1 MRKDLIIGAAA
12 GVLSGVMHTAP
23 FGGPFGAMIL
33 AFLALLPLFAVGLSQ
48 GLMSAIAAGIA
59 GVAAVALI
67 GGGGRML
74 TYAGAFAVPV
84 AVLVR
89 QALLNRQG
97 PDGSVEWYPPGLLL
111 CWLSGFGIAMGL
123 YFMVQLSGPEAA
135 ESMRQFLAGVLGQ
148 LNPTGEVSIDDFAAA
163 VLRFLPGMVAASW
176 MIVFVINGALAQ
188 GLLSGFNRSLRPS
201 PTMADIRLP
210 LPLILMFPAA
220 LLATMLPGKAGE
232 AALMVLF
239 VVSVPLFLQ
248 GLAVVHALAGGQ
260 RSPML
265 LLTITYG
272 MMVFMYSIMMPLFVL
287 LGFIEHWARFRQ
299 RMAGRGGPNEEDE

>member
-33 AFLALLPLFAVGLSQ
+33 AFLALLPLFAVGLSM
-48 GLMSAIAAGIA
+48 GLMSALAAGIA
-59 GVAAVALI
+59 GVAAVMLV
-67 GGGGRML
+67 GGPGRML

-84 AVLVR
+84 SVLVR

-97 PDGSVEWYPPGLLL
+97 PDGVEWYPAGLLL
-111 CWLSGFGIAMGL
+111 CWLTGFGIAMGL
-123 YFMVQLSGPEAA
+123 YFMVQLSGPEMA
-135 ESMRQFLAGVLGQ
+135 ESMQQFLAGMFSQ
-148 LNPTGEVSIDDFAAA
+148 LNTSGEADIAAFAAT

-201 PTMADIRLP
+201 PAMRDIRLP
-210 LPLILMFPAA
+210 LPLVLLFPAA

-232 AALMVLF
+232 AGVMVLF

-248 GLAVVHALAGGQ
+248 GLAVVHALAGRQ
-260 RSPML
+260 RSPMM
-265 LLTITYG
+265 LLTITYA
-272 MMVFMYSIMMPLFVL
+272 MLVFMYSILMPLFVL
-287 LGFIEHWARFRQ
+287 LGFIEYWARFCQ
-299 RMAGRGGPNEEDE
+299 RLAPQTGPNEEDE